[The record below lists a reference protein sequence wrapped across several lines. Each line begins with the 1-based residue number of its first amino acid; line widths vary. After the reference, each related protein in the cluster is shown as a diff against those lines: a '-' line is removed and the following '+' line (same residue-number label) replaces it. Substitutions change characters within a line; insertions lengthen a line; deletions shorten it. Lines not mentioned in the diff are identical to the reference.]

1 MGPDDRGSSGE
12 PQAPG
17 PRTVRAAPDIDVQ
30 VPEEPRPVARG
41 APERKLVR
49 VDRYDRRAEVTAYET
64 LTPTGTVRISFKVV
78 DDQEFSFKPG
88 QFVGIRADVRKV
100 GPRKTPYCIISP
112 PNGRTF
118 QLLVRLVPEGPLSQY
133 LGSLRIGDVIAFRGP
148 TGRSMV
154 PKEEETELVLLAT
167 GVGIGPFLGLTEHL
181 YSHGFD
187 RRTRLFW
194 GLRLQED
201 ICLIEELEDLA
212 RRHPGFSY
220 QITLSQPPPTWG
232 GLRGRLTETVPG
244 LLETLGGKHYYLV
257 GNGAMIEEMTEA
269 LSDLGVFK
277 HLMYE
282 EPYFNARYKADPK
295 TLAEIRERFVARD
308 LVSPLAH
315 REALERELVQRYRR

>member
-1 MGPDDRGSSGE
+1 MGPEEGSRDR
-12 PQAPG
+12 PQAPRA
-17 PRTVRAAPDIDVQ
+17 RTVRIADIEVQAPEQ
-30 VPEEPRPVARG
+30 PYPLSRG

-64 LTPTGTVRISFKVV
+64 LTPTGTVRISFRVI
-78 DDQEFSFKPG
+78 DDREFNFKPG
-88 QFVGIRADVRKV
+88 QFIGIQADVTKD

-112 PNGRTF
+112 PTEERTF
-118 QLLVRLVPEGPLSQY
+118 RLLVRLVPEGPLSQY
-133 LGSLRIGDVIAFRGP
+133 LGALRAGDVIPFRGP
-148 TGRSMV
+148 VGRSMV
-154 PKEEETELVLLAT
+154 PKEQDTELILLAT
-167 GVGIGPFLGLTEHL
+167 GVGVGPFLSLAEHL
-181 YSHGFD
+181 LSQGFE
-187 RRTRLFW
+187 RRMRLFW

-201 ICLIEELEDLA
+201 ICLLDELEGLA
-212 RRHPGFSY
+212 RHPAFSY
-220 QITLSQPPPTWG
+220 QITLSQPPPAWR

-282 EPYFNARYKADPK
+282 EPYFNARYKADAK